1 MEDSAKVKVKN
12 RSHSPVVY
20 VVPDMGN
27 LRREFSGLEEKIITF
42 EELRKLN
49 GTYGGSVLLRDYL
62 VIRDEQAVKD
72 LNFDVEPE
80 YFYSKED
87 VERILTKGSMD
98 EFLDCLDFAPQGV
111 IDLIKEYAVTLPLND
126 VAKREVLLNK
136 FDYDVNKIIEVRRA
150 STEGEE
156 KKTVQ
161 GRRAAVPSKEDLAGT
176 KAATTGGRRVT
187 VTVPK
192 TEK

>member
-1 MEDSAKVKVKN
+1 
-12 RSHSPVVY
+12 
-20 VVPDMGN
+20 
-27 LRREFSGLEEKIITF
+27 
-42 EELRKLN
+42 
-49 GTYGGSVLLRDYL
+49 
-62 VIRDEQAVKD
+62 
-72 LNFDVEPE
+72 
-80 YFYSKED
+80 
-87 VERILTKGSMD
+87 MD

-126 VAKREVLLNK
+126 VAKREALLDK

-150 STEGEE
+150 STEEEE

-161 GRRAAVPSKEDLAGT
+161 GRRAAVPSKEDSAGT

>member
-1 MEDSAKVKVKN
+1 MEDNAKVKVKN

-49 GTYGGSVLLRDYL
+49 GTYGGSVLLKDYL

-80 YFYSKED
+80 YFYNKED

-126 VAKREVLLNK
+126 VAKREVLLDK

-150 STEGEE
+150 STEEEE
-156 KKTVQ
+156 KKTAQ
-161 GRRAAVPSKEDLAGT
+161 GRRAAVPSKDGENQKNNPGN
-176 KAATTGGRRVT
+176 GGRRVII
-187 VTVPK
+187 K
-192 TEK
+192 QEQ

>member
-1 MEDSAKVKVKN
+1 MEDNVKIKVKN

-27 LRREFSGLEEKIITF
+27 LRREFSGLEEKIVTF

-49 GTYGGSVLLRDYL
+49 GTYGGSVLLKDYL

-80 YFYSKED
+80 YFYNKED

-126 VAKREVLLNK
+126 VAKREVLLDK

-150 STEGEE
+150 STEEEEEE
-156 KKTVQ
+156 KKTAQ
-161 GRRAAVPSKEDLAGT
+161 GRRAAVPSKDEKDQKKDPGN
-176 KAATTGGRRVT
+176 GGRRV
-187 VTVPK
+187 VIK
-192 TEK
+192 QEQ

>member
-12 RSHSPVVY
+12 RSHSSVVY

-49 GTYGGSVLLRDYL
+49 GTYGGSVLLKDYL

-161 GRRAAVPSKEDLAGT
+161 GRRAAVPSKEDSAGA
-176 KAATTGGRRVT
+176 KAATTSGRRVT

>member
-1 MEDSAKVKVKN
+1 MEDNAKVRVKN

-27 LRREFSGLEEKIITF
+27 LRREFSGLEEKIVTF

-49 GTYGGSVLLRDYL
+49 GTYGGSVLLKDYL

-80 YFYSKED
+80 YFYNKED

-126 VAKREVLLNK
+126 VAKREVLLDRY
-136 FDYDVNKIIEVRRA
+136 DYDVNKIIEVRRA
-150 STEGEE
+150 SAEEEEE

-161 GRRAAVPSKEDLAGT
+161 GRRAAVPSKEDSAGT

-187 VTVPK
+187 ATVSK
-192 TEK
+192 SE